1 MSSSRTEIDYTSLLP
16 RPGIALKRLLPRTLL
31 GRSVLIIVMP
41 LILVQLVAT
50 WVFYDRHW
58 DTVSRRLA
66 LGVAGDIALV
76 INALDLAQTDLEAY
90 RIFASAAAATD
101 IDFVM
106 RPRARLSSTEGS
118 DDDSH
123 ISNAMRE
130 IVRRP
135 FAIGPGRDPKDVLIS
150 VQLDGGVLEGATP
163 RKRLTTSTTLLV
175 MIWMI
180 GSSIIFFVVATLFMR
195 NQIRALR
202 RLAAAADAFGK
213 GATASDF
220 KLEGA
225 TEIRQAGAAFVAM
238 RDRIQRQITQRTE
251 MLAGVSHDLR
261 TPLTR
266 MKLALAFDDVPVE
279 ELRADVSEM
288 ERMVEGYLDF
298 ARGAGSEEPVET
310 DIGLLIEEIAADA
323 RRGGAEVLLAAPENC
338 VIRIRPNAMKRCLTN
353 LVGNARRHGRHVWLS
368 ASPLENHVDILVD
381 DDGPGVPPH
390 QREAV
395 FRPFFRLDPSRNPAT
410 GGVGLGLTIARDVAR
425 GHGGDLLLES
435 SPQGGLRARVHLPR

>member
-1 MSSSRTEIDYTSLLP
+1 MSSSPIEAGLARLP
-16 RPGIALKRLLPRTLL
+16 RPRLSLKGMLPRTLL

-41 LILVQLVAT
+41 LILVQVVAT

-66 LGVAGDIALV
+66 NSVAGEIEVVIDALELV
-76 INALDLAQTDLEAY
+76 QTDLERY
-90 RIFASAAAATD
+90 RLFSAVAAATEL
-101 IDFVM
+101 DFRL
-106 RPRARLSSTEGS
+106 RPNATLRGGEPAEESAIAT
-118 DDDSH
+118 
-123 ISNAMRE
+123 AMRDL
-130 IVRRP
+130 VRRP
-135 FAIGPGRDPKDVLIS
+135 FTIGPGEDPKDVLIS
-150 VQLDGGVLEGATP
+150 VQLDGAVLEAATP
-163 RKRLTTSTTLLV
+163 RKRLTTYTTTLVL
-175 MIWMI
+175 IWMV
-180 GSSIIFFVVATLFMR
+180 GSSVVFFFVATLFMR

-213 GATASDF
+213 GMTPPDF

-266 MKLALAFDDVPVE
+266 MKLALAFDEVPVD
-279 ELRADVSEM
+279 ELRADVDEM
-288 ERMVEGYLDF
+288 QRMVRGYLDF
-298 ARGAGSEEPVET
+298 ARGEGTEDPVET
-310 DIGLLIEEIAADA
+310 DIGLLLEEIAADA
-323 RRGGAEVLLAAPENC
+323 RRDGAALLVTAPEDC
-338 VIRIRPNAMKRCLTN
+338 VLKVRPDALKRCITN

-368 ASPLENHVDILVD
+368 AVAMPSHVDVLVD
-381 DDGPGVPPH
+381 DDGPGIPAE

-425 GHGGDLLLES
+425 GHGGDLVLET
-435 SPQGGLRARVHLPR
+435 SPQGGVRARLHLPR

>member
-1 MSSSRTEIDYTSLLP
+1 MSSSPIDAGLARLP
-16 RPGIALKRLLPRTLL
+16 PPRIAVKRMLPRTLL

-41 LILVQLVAT
+41 LILVQVVAT

-66 LGVAGDIALV
+66 NSVAGDIAIV
-76 INALDLAQTDLEAY
+76 IDALDRAETDLDRY
-90 RIFASAAAATD
+90 RIFASVADATE
-101 IDFVM
+101 IDFDLKPHAKLAGPV
-106 RPRARLSSTEGS
+106 PT
-118 DDDSH
+118 DDSP
-123 ISNAMRE
+123 ISSSMRE
-130 IVRRP
+130 LVRRP
-135 FAIGPGRDPKDVLIS
+135 FTIGPGEDPKDLLIS
-150 VQLDGGVLEGATP
+150 VQLDDAVLEAATP
-163 RKRLTTSTTLLV
+163 RKRLTTYTTNLV
-175 MIWMI
+175 LIWMV
-180 GSSIIFFVVATLFMR
+180 GSSVIFFFVATLFMR

-213 GATASDF
+213 GRAPPDF

-225 TEIRQAGAAFVAM
+225 TEIRQAGAAFMAM
-238 RDRIQRQITQRTE
+238 RDRIQRQIKQRTE

-266 MKLALAFDDVPVE
+266 MKLALAFEDVPVD
-279 ELRADVSEM
+279 ELRADVAEM
-288 ERMVEGYLDF
+288 ERMVQGYLDF
-298 ARGAGSEEPVET
+298 ARGEGTEDPVET
-310 DIGLLIEEIAADA
+310 DIGLLLEEIAADA
-323 RRGGAEVLLAAPENC
+323 RRGGPALLLTAPDDCVLRL
-338 VIRIRPNAMKRCLTN
+338 RPNALKRCLAN

-368 ASPLENHVDILVD
+368 AVAMPDHIDILVD
-381 DDGPGVPPH
+381 DDGPGIPAA

-425 GHGGDLLLES
+425 GHGGDLLLED